1 MGLEQSLYV
10 MSFTDKRDFSA
21 RFFAKDYM
29 TEDKEW
35 LFECFELEYFIK
47 NNILQGYFEEKYN
60 IDNCEFVRV
69 SDEDVE
75 YLINTCDRFL
85 EYFSKD
91 FIQEV
96 QDYYD
101 LALEKYAKKYKDD
114 YSDVKIDQ
122 SNAGKISTE
131 FFDNLDQKFMEIIQD
146 NEECFEIIKEELP
159 ITEGF
164 FYGEYNLNIS
174 YLESIIEIKNA
185 FENVKQCV
193 LGSDEEET
201 YYYCWY

>member
-10 MSFTDKRDFSA
+10 MSFTDKKDFPA

-85 EYFSKD
+85 ECFSKN

-101 LALEKYAKKYKDD
+101 LTLEKYAKKYKED

-131 FFDNLDQKFMEIIQD
+131 FFNNLDQKFMEIIQD

-164 FYGEYNLNIS
+164 FYGEYNLNIH
-174 YLESIIEIKNA
+174 YLESIIEIKEA